1 MAELTKL
8 EYPKELLTHDFDE
21 LQMAYYRKHCTEE
34 QLGALIESNTMRRR
48 LAWLEARF
56 IELQHIT
63 VEHDAIVSP
72 LRRSKWLVVSLFA
85 FMMSLVPFLNFL
97 WNVFFKHP

>member
-1 MAELTKL
+1 
-8 EYPKELLTHDFDE
+8 
-21 LQMAYYRKHCTEE
+21 
-34 QLGALIESNTMRRR
+34 
-48 LAWLEARF
+48 
-56 IELQHIT
+56 